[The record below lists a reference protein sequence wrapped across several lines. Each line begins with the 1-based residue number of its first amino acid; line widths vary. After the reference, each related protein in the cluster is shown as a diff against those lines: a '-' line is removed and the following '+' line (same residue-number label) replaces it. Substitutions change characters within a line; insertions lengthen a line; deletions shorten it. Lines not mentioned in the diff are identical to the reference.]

1 MYGTKSV
8 SLKSNRTC
16 PSGYHKRRS
25 YTSKLGHRVHSRC
38 IRSTS
43 PYKQSSAEFKRAVTQ
58 RQKRKLSS
66 FLGAQKVCSAGKIL
80 RAPYVR
86 KFGSAV
92 RVKGYTRKTKFGKV
106 VHIFPKV
113 AKSVIVP
120 ATCIQD
126 RGKKG
131 KGTQKI
137 GPLRKGELKRFGYS
151 TRFSHKQRHDA
162 LRKAISSLGA
172 NNVYHKLDAVAKLSV
187 RIAPK
192 RSKIFTIDREWV
204 RNQYG
209 IKPF

>member
-1 MYGTKSV
+1 M
-8 SLKSNRTC
+8 
-16 PSGYHKRRS
+16 S
-25 YTSKLGHRVHSRC
+25 YTSRLGRRVHSRC
-38 IRSTS
+38 VRS
-43 PYKQSSAEFKRAVTQ
+43 KTQ

-86 KFGSAV
+86 RFGSTV
-92 RVKGYTRKTKFGKV
+92 RAKGYTRKTKSGRV
-106 VHIFPKV
+106 VHIFPKK

-120 ATCIQD
+120 ATCIRD

-131 KGTQKI
+131 KGTKKI
-137 GPLRKGELKRFGYS
+137 GQLRKGELKRFGYS
-151 TRFSHKQRHDA
+151 TRLSTEQRHAA
-162 LRKAISSLGA
+162 LKKAISTLGS

-192 RSKIFTIDREWV
+192 RSKIFTMDREWV

-209 IKPF
+209 IKLF